1 MHSRPRGTLRLRWT
15 AAASTEAAD
24 DATEI
29 ATPPPAPHAL
39 AYNKVKMEDIVSLF
53 KRRGI
58 IFPSSKIYNKFAGS
72 FGYVPSIPTEQLR
85 RGRRRCAVA
94 HCRSRPRTALSTFVF
109 AFLNWAAWR
118 GRAGAGAVVERERGT
133 ARGIF
138 VFFSIVL

>member
-58 IFPSSKIYNKFAGS
+58 IFPSSKIYNGFAG
-72 FGYVPSIPTEQLR
+72 FFEYVPSITTERLR
-85 RGRRRCAVA
+85 RGSRSQRLLHSVSPAVTAVARGACGMRRRV
-94 HCRSRPRTALSTFVF
+94 RTP
-109 AFLNWAAWR
+109 
-118 GRAGAGAVVERERGT
+118 
-133 ARGIF
+133 
-138 VFFSIVL
+138 VLT